1 MEQLAE
7 SYRETMERY
16 KERSRELGK
25 QMAALP
31 PGTERDGLEARVRV
45 LEQEIREVRGTLTEL
60 LDYLAVRA
68 GEERPLR
75 RRVRPAACRVKRF
88 GGNRG
93 EAVS

>member
-7 SYRETMERY
+7 SYRETMERL

-31 PGTERDGLEARVRV
+31 LGTERDGLEARVRI
-45 LEQEIREVRGTLTEL
+45 LEQEIREMRRTLTEL

-75 RRVRPAACRVKRF
+75 RRVRPAACRVKRLAE
-88 GGNRG
+88 NR
-93 EAVS
+93 EETVS